1 MKKENLLAVVLNV
14 IIAFAFCTS
23 CSQKSMKTERVQVS
37 PKVLTDS
44 LFIKNAASFICIGD
58 YLVLQDPRQ
67 GSNFIK
73 IYDTKGHLVSEVGQI
88 GNGPEE
94 FILPECIP
102 FGKNK
107 FLTWNRYGTFQ
118 TAVSSPDNQ
127 FRPEFKNFHVFNGK
141 NQSIQL
147 CENGNFIAY
156 DPTKDQVITLYS
168 PDGKEIAS
176 AGKLPFPSNIADREH
191 FYSGKIVYNPENQTL
206 LLYLEVLPYAAT
218 FKVTSSNISL
228 LNERTF
234 GNPEYTINGDQMQ
247 VKEGG
252 KDCLVGCCLTE
263 DFIIS
268 IMNDPDY
275 TGNDNSQS
283 SPKRHTV
290 GVFDY
295 DFNLVKIVN
304 LGMPR
309 YNLAASGEDNTFYAI
324 VQNPENSIVE
334 IEL

>member
-1 MKKENLLAVVLNV
+1 MRKENLLAVVLNV
-14 IIAFAFCTS
+14 IIAFAFCIS
-23 CSQKSMKTERVQVS
+23 CNQKSVKTERVQVS

-176 AGKLPFPSNIADREH
+176 AGKLPFPANIADREH

>member
-1 MKKENLLAVVLNV
+1 MRKENLLAVVLNV
-14 IIAFAFCTS
+14 IIAFAFCIS
-23 CSQKSMKTERVQVS
+23 CNQKSVKTERVQVS

-73 IYDTKGHLVSEVGQI
+73 IYDTKGHLVSEVAQI

-176 AGKLPFPSNIADREH
+176 AGKLPFPANIADREH

>member
-14 IIAFAFCTS
+14 IIAFTFCTS

-88 GNGPEE
+88 GNGPKE

-107 FLTWNRYGTFQ
+107 FLTWNRYSTFQ
-118 TAVSSPDNQ
+118 TAVSSPENQ

-176 AGKLPFPSNIADREH
+176 AGKLPFPSNITDREH

-283 SPKRHTV
+283 SPKRYTV

-309 YNLAASGEDNTFYAI
+309 YNLAASGEDNIFYAI

>member
-1 MKKENLLAVVLNV
+1 M
-14 IIAFAFCTS
+14 
-23 CSQKSMKTERVQVS
+23 
-37 PKVLTDS
+37 
-44 LFIKNAASFICIGD
+44 
-58 YLVLQDPRQ
+58 
-67 GSNFIK
+67 
-73 IYDTKGHLVSEVGQI
+73 
-88 GNGPEE
+88 
-94 FILPECIP
+94 
-102 FGKNK
+102 
-107 FLTWNRYGTFQ
+107 TWNRYGTFQ

-147 CENGNFIAY
+147 CKNGNFIAY

-304 LGMPR
+304 LRMPR

>member
-1 MKKENLLAVVLNV
+1 MRKGNLLAVVLNV

-176 AGKLPFPSNIADREH
+176 AGKLPFPANIADREH

-252 KDCLVGCCLTE
+252 KDCLVGCCQTE

>member
-1 MKKENLLAVVLNV
+1 MRKGNLLAVVLNV

-234 GNPEYTINGDQMQ
+234 GNPEYTINEDQMQ
-247 VKEGG
+247 IKEGG

-283 SPKRHTV
+283 SPKRYTV

-309 YNLAASGEDNTFYAI
+309 YNLAASGEDNIFYAI

>member
-1 MKKENLLAVVLNV
+1 MRKGNLLAVVLNV
-14 IIAFAFCTS
+14 IIAFAFCIS

-88 GNGPEE
+88 GSGPEE

-304 LGMPR
+304 LRMPR

>member
-1 MKKENLLAVVLNV
+1 MRKENLLAVVLNV
-14 IIAFAFCTS
+14 IITFAFCTS
-23 CSQKSMKTERVQVS
+23 CSQKSVKTERVQVS

-44 LFIKNAASFICIGD
+44 LFIKNAASLICIGD

-118 TAVSSPDNQ
+118 TAVSSPENQ

-147 CENGNFIAY
+147 CKNGNFIAY
-156 DPTKDQVITLYS
+156 DPIKDQVITLYS

>member
-67 GSNFIK
+67 GSNFLK

-88 GNGPEE
+88 GSGPEE

-118 TAVSSPDNQ
+118 TAVSSPENQ
-127 FRPEFKNFHVFNGK
+127 FRPEFKNFHFFNGK

>member
-1 MKKENLLAVVLNV
+1 MRKGNLLAVVLNV

-88 GNGPEE
+88 GSGPEE

-176 AGKLPFPSNIADREH
+176 AGKLPFPANIADREH

-252 KDCLVGCCLTE
+252 KDCLVGCCQTE

-304 LGMPR
+304 LRMPR

>member
-1 MKKENLLAVVLNV
+1 MRKGNLLAVVLNV

-88 GNGPEE
+88 GSGPEE

-107 FLTWNRYGTFQ
+107 FLTWNRYSTFQ
-118 TAVSSPDNQ
+118 TAVSSPENQ

-283 SPKRHTV
+283 SPKRYTV

-304 LGMPR
+304 LRMPR

>member
-1 MKKENLLAVVLNV
+1 MRKGNLLAVVLNV

-118 TAVSSPDNQ
+118 TAVSSPENQ

-156 DPTKDQVITLYS
+156 DPAKDQVITLYS

-176 AGKLPFPSNIADREH
+176 ACKLPFPSNIADREH

-234 GNPEYTINGDQMQ
+234 GNPEYTINEDQMQ

-324 VQNPENSIVE
+324 VQNPENNIVE

>member
-1 MKKENLLAVVLNV
+1 MRKGNLLAVVLNV

-73 IYDTKGHLVSEVGQI
+73 IYDTKGHLVSEVGQV

-283 SPKRHTV
+283 SPTRHTV
-290 GVFDY
+290 GVFEY
-295 DFNLVKIVN
+295 DFNLVKIGH

>member
-1 MKKENLLAVVLNV
+1 MRKGNLLAVVLNV
-14 IIAFAFCTS
+14 IIAFAFCTF

-218 FKVTSSNISL
+218 YKVTSSNISL

>member
-1 MKKENLLAVVLNV
+1 MRKGNLLAVVLNV

-67 GSNFIK
+67 GSNFLK

-88 GNGPEE
+88 GSGPEE

-127 FRPEFKNFHVFNGK
+127 FRPEFKNFHFFNGK

-283 SPKRHTV
+283 SPKRYTV

-309 YNLAASGEDNTFYAI
+309 YNLAASGEDNIFYAI

>member
-1 MKKENLLAVVLNV
+1 MRKGNLLAVVLNV

-88 GNGPEE
+88 GSGPEE

-176 AGKLPFPSNIADREH
+176 AGKLPFPANIADREH

-228 LNERTF
+228 LTSSLELKT
-234 GNPEYTINGDQMQ
+234 Y
-247 VKEGG
+247 
-252 KDCLVGCCLTE
+252 CLL
-263 DFIIS
+263 IS
-268 IMNDPDY
+268 YLLFSTLI
-275 TGNDNSQS
+275 
-283 SPKRHTV
+283 
-290 GVFDY
+290 
-295 DFNLVKIVN
+295 
-304 LGMPR
+304 
-309 YNLAASGEDNTFYAI
+309 
-324 VQNPENSIVE
+324 
-334 IEL
+334 

>member
-1 MKKENLLAVVLNV
+1 MRKGNLLAVVLNV

-234 GNPEYTINGDQMQ
+234 GNPEYTINEDQMQ
-247 VKEGG
+247 IKEGG

-275 TGNDNSQS
+275 TGND
-283 SPKRHTV
+283 R
-290 GVFDY
+290 
-295 DFNLVKIVN
+295 
-304 LGMPR
+304 
-309 YNLAASGEDNTFYAI
+309 SGI
-324 VQNPENSIVE
+324 
-334 IEL
+334 L

>member
-1 MKKENLLAVVLNV
+1 MRKENLLAVVLNV
-14 IIAFAFCTS
+14 IIAFAFCIS
-23 CSQKSMKTERVQVS
+23 CNQKSVKTERVQVS

>member
-1 MKKENLLAVVLNV
+1 MRKENLLAVVLNV
-14 IIAFAFCTS
+14 IITFAFCTS
-23 CSQKSMKTERVQVS
+23 CSQKSVKTERVQVS

-94 FILPECIP
+94 FIIPECIP

-252 KDCLVGCCLTE
+252 KDCLAGCCLTE

>member
-1 MKKENLLAVVLNV
+1 M
-14 IIAFAFCTS
+14 
-23 CSQKSMKTERVQVS
+23 
-37 PKVLTDS
+37 
-44 LFIKNAASFICIGD
+44 
-58 YLVLQDPRQ
+58 
-67 GSNFIK
+67 
-73 IYDTKGHLVSEVGQI
+73 
-88 GNGPEE
+88 
-94 FILPECIP
+94 
-102 FGKNK
+102 
-107 FLTWNRYGTFQ
+107 TWNRYGTFQ

-191 FYSGKIVYNPENQTL
+191 FYSGKIVYNLENQTL

-268 IMNDPDY
+268 VMNDPDY

-304 LGMPR
+304 LGD
-309 YNLAASGEDNTFYAI
+309 SIGET
-324 VQNPENSIVE
+324 VPS
-334 IEL
+334 

>member
-1 MKKENLLAVVLNV
+1 MRKENLLAVVLNV
-14 IIAFAFCTS
+14 IITFAFCTS
-23 CSQKSMKTERVQVS
+23 CSQKSVKTERVQVS

-94 FILPECIP
+94 FIIPECIP

>member
-1 MKKENLLAVVLNV
+1 MRKGNLLAVVLNV

-88 GNGPEE
+88 GSGPEE

-141 NQSIQL
+141 NQSIKL

>member
-1 MKKENLLAVVLNV
+1 MRKENLLAVVLNV
-14 IIAFAFCTS
+14 IIAFAFCIS
-23 CSQKSMKTERVQVS
+23 CNQKSVKTERVQVS

-94 FILPECIP
+94 FILPERIP

>member
-1 MKKENLLAVVLNV
+1 MRKGNLLAVVLNV

-88 GNGPEE
+88 GSGPEE

-118 TAVSSPDNQ
+118 TAVSSPENQ

-234 GNPEYTINGDQMQ
+234 GNPEYTINEDQMQ
-247 VKEGG
+247 IKEGG

-283 SPKRHTV
+283 SPKRYTV

-304 LGMPR
+304 LRMPR

>member
-1 MKKENLLAVVLNV
+1 MRKGNLLAVVLNV

-94 FILPECIP
+94 FILPKCIP

-118 TAVSSPDNQ
+118 TAVSS
-127 FRPEFKNFHVFNGK
+127 
-141 NQSIQL
+141 
-147 CENGNFIAY
+147 
-156 DPTKDQVITLYS
+156 
-168 PDGKEIAS
+168 
-176 AGKLPFPSNIADREH
+176 
-191 FYSGKIVYNPENQTL
+191 PENQTL

>member
-1 MKKENLLAVVLNV
+1 MRKENLLAVVLNV
-14 IIAFAFCTS
+14 IIAFAFCIS
-23 CSQKSMKTERVQVS
+23 CNQKSVKTERVQVS

-176 AGKLPFPSNIADREH
+176 AGKLPFPANIADREH

-304 LGMPR
+304 LRMPR